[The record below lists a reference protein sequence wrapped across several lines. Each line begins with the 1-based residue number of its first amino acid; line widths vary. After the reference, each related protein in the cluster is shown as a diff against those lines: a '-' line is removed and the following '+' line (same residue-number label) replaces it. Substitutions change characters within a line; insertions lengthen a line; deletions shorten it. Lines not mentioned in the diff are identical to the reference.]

1 MPNRFRFIGARLQ
14 PIGIPSRDLSK
25 EVSILDKTMCEDY
38 NLNAHGFI
46 RNDINVL
53 LEANTMQE
61 MQYVAQ
67 KFQER
72 KTQDLYKDAS
82 DEDILKT
89 IKPRLMQSPA
99 EMESFLNYVDSVM
112 SELGDEAK
120 KAVETQKDG
129 TIDFDSKDV
138 PDEKV

>member
-1 MPNRFRFIGARLQ
+1 MPNRFRFIGARPE
-14 PIGIPSRDLSK
+14 PIGIPPRDLSN
-25 EVSILDKTMCEDY
+25 EFTILDKTMCEDY
-38 NLNAHGFI
+38 NLNSHGFI

-53 LEANTMQE
+53 LEANSMQE

-99 EMESFLNYVDSVM
+99 EMESFLKYVDSVI

-120 KAVETQKDG
+120 KAAETQKEGSIEFNPNDE
-129 TIDFDSKDV
+129 
-138 PDEKV
+138 PNEKV